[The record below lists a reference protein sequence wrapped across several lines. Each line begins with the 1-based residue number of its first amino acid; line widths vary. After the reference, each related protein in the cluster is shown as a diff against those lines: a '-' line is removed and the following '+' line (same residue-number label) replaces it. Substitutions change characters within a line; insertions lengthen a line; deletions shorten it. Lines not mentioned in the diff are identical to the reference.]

1 MSDDLKE
8 LFREGAM
15 EYLAE
20 LEEALLRLG
29 EHPEEMAEVDRLF
42 RVMHTIK
49 GSAGMVGLDDV
60 SQFAH
65 RLETEFDAIRQG
77 RTVVTPS
84 LVNLSLLARDQML
97 AMIDAHFG
105 GAPADPAW
113 TQDILE
119 NLRRAQTGEARAN
132 PQEKQRRRL
141 EELVALLPG
150 QLTAE
155 GRLPQAV
162 AALGEILELARQLGL
177 DSLAEF
183 LGDIRQD
190 AESLARAGLDLP
202 AEARV
207 VAREAAREAARI
219 MTDALAPQPA
229 DPDPAEILA
238 ALERPLAIKEAWK
251 RVRPAML
258 AAASD
263 RPPAALHTFR
273 IIVRLAAGRTPLGLT
288 PEQVV
293 ERLRAL
299 GQIRLVRETASS
311 DRTDAMRAKESM
323 TA

>member
-1 MSDDLKE
+1 MNEDLKE

-29 EHPEEMAEVDRLF
+29 EHPEEMTEVDRLF

-84 LVNLSLLARDQML
+84 LVNLALLARDQML

-113 TQDILE
+113 TQNILE
-119 NLRRAQTGEARAN
+119 NLRRAQTDEARAN
-132 PQEKQRRRL
+132 PQEKPRRRL
-141 EELVALLPG
+141 EELVAGLPG
-150 QLTAE
+150 LLTKE
-155 GRLPQAV
+155 GRLPEAV

-190 AESLARAGLDLP
+190 AESLARADRDLP
-202 AEARV
+202 PEARV

-258 AAASD
+258 AAD
-263 RPPAALHTFR
+263 RGGPPPALHTFR
-273 IIVRLAAGRTPLGLT
+273 IIVRLADGRTPPGLT
-288 PEQVV
+288 PEHVV
-293 ERLRAL
+293 ERLQTL
-299 GQIRLVRETASS
+299 GQIRLVRKIPRS
-311 DRTDAMRAKESM
+311 DRAVGATTKVTMAA
-323 TA
+323 